1 MDVCLQLF
9 CCCCRQEEPEKNP
22 LIRSETLQYFN
33 QLVKR
38 KRAEAT
44 NLWNEPVDS
53 THMERDDDRELYN
66 LLQKRAKL
74 RRGSEGYRRLSFDI
88 SAHRQIRR
96 EVKDRWKHILEALGF
111 SAEADGLLT
120 VTSTMSYSSLR
131 HPQQARALLTSLA
144 TETSLFDRHC
154 SPPERYL
161 FVLDRLVVLDVG
173 DDFLSA
179 ARRYYPLEED
189 EAPHSEEEPFSE
201 EAILVTLSPGPE
213 LPKGVEEEEEEE
225 EEVAEEVD
233 EDTLLAKLME

>member
-96 EVKDRWKHILEALGF
+96 EVKDRWKHILEALGM
-111 SAEADGLLT
+111 D
-120 VTSTMSYSSLR
+120 
-131 HPQQARALLTSLA
+131 TSLVKGSRGSWTA
-144 TETSLFDRHC
+144 LPSLLIQMPVVRA
-154 SPPERYL
+154 PPL
-161 FVLDRLVVLDVG
+161 KLWWTWAGLGCAL
-173 DDFLSA
+173 A
-179 ARRYYPLEED
+179 PRR
-189 EAPHSEEEPFSE
+189 
-201 EAILVTLSPGPE
+201 
-213 LPKGVEEEEEEE
+213 
-225 EEVAEEVD
+225 
-233 EDTLLAKLME
+233 